1 MATLELTRHF
11 DLLVFRLGI
20 FQMLTLSLK
29 MSLKQESTGLTM
41 FNKEKNVQ

>member
-1 MATLELTRHF
+1 MATLGMAKHF

-29 MSLKQESTGLTM
+29 
-41 FNKEKNVQ
+41 NVPKARVYWSDNV